1 LGVLWLYDLPTWQM
15 GLLIVGAFTVLSVVG
30 LYATRRFVIMI
41 TGPRPGH
48 NEGVDAYIAAAAV
61 FYGLV
66 AGLIAVAAWQQYANY
81 DDKVTQ
87 EAGAIATLY
96 RDVAT
101 YPEPY
106 ASSLTEELRAYTRAV
121 IEGWPLL
128 QHGVV
133 PAQPAAL
140 LDTFQATLY
149 SFDPKNDR
157 ERIIHAAAIEE
168 FERMIELRRLR
179 LHDKDTGLPV
189 TMWVVVVVG
198 GILTV
203 FLTYFLALERFR
215 VHLTM
220 TIVSG
225 ILVSLLIFMIAA
237 VDHPFRGG
245 VSIGPDSFQL
255 VYDQLESQGPTKQR
269 P

>member
-1 LGVLWLYDLPTWQM
+1 M
-15 GLLIVGAFTVLSVVG
+15 GLLIVAAFTILSVAG
-30 LYATRRFVIMI
+30 LYATRRAVIEI

-61 FYGLV
+61 FYGIV
-66 AGLIAVAAWQQYANY
+66 AGLIAVAAWEQYSSY

-87 EAGAIATLY
+87 EAGTVGMLY
-96 RDVAT
+96 RDVVT
-101 YPEPY
+101 YPDPY
-106 ASSLTEELRAYTRAV
+106 GSRLSEELRDYTRAI

-133 PAQPAAL
+133 PPQPTVL
-140 LDTFQATLY
+140 LNAFQSTLY
-149 SFDPKNDR
+149 SFNPKNER
-157 ERIIHAAAIEE
+157 ERIIHTAAIEE

-179 LHDKDTGLPV
+179 LHDKDAGLPEA
-189 TMWVVVVVG
+189 MWAVVIIG
-198 GILTV
+198 GVLTV

-220 TIVSG
+220 TIVSS

-245 VSIGPDSFQL
+245 VSIGSDAFRL
-255 VYDQLESQGPTKQR
+255 VYDQLESQRLTPKR

>member
-1 LGVLWLYDLPTWQM
+1 MLWLYDLPTWLM
-15 GLLIVGAFTVLSVVG
+15 GLLIVVVFTALSVAG
-30 LYATRRFVIMI
+30 LYTTRHFITKI

-61 FYGLV
+61 FYGIV
-66 AGLIAVAAWQQYANY
+66 AGLIAVAAWEQFSSY

-87 EAGAIATLY
+87 EASTVAMLY
-96 RDVAT
+96 RDVAA

-106 ASSLTEELRAYTRAV
+106 KSKLSEELRAYTRAV
-121 IEGWPLL
+121 IDGWPLL
-128 QHGVV
+128 QHGIV
-133 PAQPAAL
+133 PPEPAARVNAFQT
-140 LDTFQATLY
+140 TFY
-149 SFDPKNDR
+149 SFEPRNER
-157 ERIIHAAAIEE
+157 ERIIHAAAIDE
-168 FERMIELRRLR
+168 FERMIEFRRLR
-179 LHDKDTGLPV
+179 LHDKDAGLPEA
-189 TMWVVVVVG
+189 MWAVVIIG

-203 FLTYFLALERFR
+203 FLTYFLALERFK
-215 VHLTM
+215 VHLAM

-245 VSIGPDSFQL
+245 VSIGPDAFQL
-255 VYDQLESQGPTKQR
+255 VYDQLESQRITIKQ

>member
-1 LGVLWLYDLPTWQM
+1 VLWLYDLPTWLM
-15 GLLIVGAFTVLSVVG
+15 GLLIVVAFTILSVAG
-30 LYATRRFVIMI
+30 LYATRRFVITI

-61 FYGLV
+61 FYGIV
-66 AGLIAVAAWQQYANY
+66 AGLIAVAAWEQYASF

-87 EAGAIATLY
+87 EAGTVAMLY
-96 RDVAT
+96 RDIAT
-101 YPEPY
+101 YREPY
-106 ASSLTEELRAYTRAV
+106 GSRLREELRAYTRAV
-121 IEGWPLL
+121 IEAWPLL

-133 PAQPAAL
+133 PPRPAAL
-140 LDTFQATLY
+140 LNTFQATFY
-149 SFDPKNDR
+149 SFDPKNER

-179 LHDKDTGLPV
+179 LHDKDAGLPPAL
-189 TMWVVVVVG
+189 WAVVIIG
-198 GILTV
+198 GILTI

-215 VHLTM
+215 VHVAM

-255 VYDQLESQGPTKQR
+255 VYDQLESQGIAK
-269 P
+269 

>member
-1 LGVLWLYDLPTWQM
+1 M
-15 GLLIVGAFTVLSVVG
+15 GLLIVAAFTTLSVAG
-30 LYATRRFVIMI
+30 LYATRRAVLSI
-41 TGPRPGH
+41 TGPGPGH

-61 FYGLV
+61 FYGIV
-66 AGLIAVAAWQQYANY
+66 AGLIAVAAWEQFASY

-87 EAGAIATLY
+87 EAGTIATLY

-101 YPEPY
+101 YHEPY
-106 ASSLTEELRAYTRAV
+106 GSRLSDELRAYTRSV

-133 PAQPAAL
+133 PPQPSAL
-140 LDTFQATLY
+140 LNAFQATFY
-149 SFDPKNDR
+149 SFDPKNER

-179 LHDKDTGLPV
+179 LHDKDAGLPEA
-189 TMWVVVVVG
+189 MWAVVIIG
-198 GILTV
+198 GVLTI
-203 FLTYFLALERFR
+203 FLTYFLALERFG

-220 TIVSG
+220 TIVSA

-245 VSIGPDSFQL
+245 VSIGSDSFQL
-255 VYDQLESQGPTKQR
+255 VYDQLESQRLTTKGP
-269 P
+269 

>member
-1 LGVLWLYDLPTWQM
+1 MLWLYDLPTWVM
-15 GLLIVGAFTVLSVVG
+15 GLLIVVVFTALSVAG
-30 LYATRRFVIMI
+30 LYATRRFVIAI

-61 FYGLV
+61 FYGIV
-66 AGLIAVAAWQQYANY
+66 AGLIAVAAWEQYSSL

-87 EAGAIATLY
+87 EAGTVAMMY
-96 RDVAT
+96 RDVAI

-106 ASSLTEELRAYTRAV
+106 RSTLREELRAYTRAV
-121 IEGWPLL
+121 IEEWPLL

-133 PAQPAAL
+133 PSKPAAAL
-140 LDTFQATLY
+140 NTFQATFY
-149 SFDPKNDR
+149 SFDPKDER
-157 ERIIHAAAIEE
+157 ERLIHAAAIEE

-179 LHDKDTGLPV
+179 LHEKDAGLPGAL
-189 TMWVVVVVG
+189 WAVVVIG
-198 GILTV
+198 GVLTI

-215 VHLTM
+215 VHVVM
-220 TIVSG
+220 TAVSG

-245 VSIGPDSFQL
+245 VSIGSDAFQL
-255 VYDQLESQGPTKQR
+255 VYDQLESQRFTVKR

>member
-1 LGVLWLYDLPTWQM
+1 MIWLYDLPTWLM
-15 GLLIVGAFTVLSVVG
+15 GVLIVGAFTALAVVG
-30 LYATRRFVIMI
+30 LYATRGFVRAI

-48 NEGVDAYIAAAAV
+48 NEGVEAYIGASAV
-61 FYGLV
+61 FYGIV
-66 AGLIAVAAWQQYANY
+66 AGLIAVAAWEQFANY
-81 DDKVTQ
+81 DDKVTE
-87 EAGAIATLY
+87 EAGAVAALY

-106 ASSLTEELRAYTRAV
+106 GSKLKEELRAYTRAV
-121 IEGWPLL
+121 IDGWPLL

-133 PAQPAAL
+133 PPKPAL
-140 LDTFQATLY
+140 LLNAFQATFY
-149 SFDPKNDR
+149 SFNPKTERD
-157 ERIIHAAAIEE
+157 RIIHTSAISE

-179 LHDKDTGLPV
+179 LHDKDVGLPAPL
-189 TMWVVVVVG
+189 WAVVILG

-203 FLTYFLALERFR
+203 FLTYFLALERFK

-225 ILVSLLIFMIAA
+225 LLVSLLIFMIAA
-237 VDHPFRGG
+237 VDHPFRGE

-255 VYDQLESQGPTKQR
+255 VYDQLESQRLTTDAP
-269 P
+269 

>member
-1 LGVLWLYDLPTWQM
+1 MLWLYDLPTWVM
-15 GLLIVGAFTVLSVVG
+15 GLLIVVVFTALSVVG
-30 LYATRRFVIMI
+30 LYATRRFVTAI

-61 FYGLV
+61 FYGIV
-66 AGLIAVAAWQQYANY
+66 AGLIAVAAWEQYSNY

-87 EAGAIATLY
+87 EAATAGMLY
-96 RDVAT
+96 RDIAT

-106 ASSLTEELRAYTRAV
+106 GSKLSEELRAYTQAV
-121 IEGWPLL
+121 VDGWPLL
-128 QHGVV
+128 QRGVV
-133 PAQPAAL
+133 PPQPAAL
-140 LDTFQATLY
+140 LNDFQATFY
-149 SFDPKNDR
+149 SFEPKNER

-179 LHDKDTGLPV
+179 LHDKDAGLPEA
-189 TMWVVVVVG
+189 MWTVVIIG

-203 FLTYFLALERFR
+203 FLTYFLALERFK
-215 VHLTM
+215 VHVVM

-245 VSIGPDSFQL
+245 VSIGPDAFRLVHEQL
-255 VYDQLESQGPTKQR
+255 QSQRITTKH
-269 P
+269 

>member
-1 LGVLWLYDLPTWQM
+1 MLWLYELPTWLM
-15 GLLIVGAFTVLSVVG
+15 GLLIVIVFTAISVAG
-30 LYATRRFVIMI
+30 LYATRRFVTAI

-61 FYGLV
+61 FYGIV
-66 AGLIAVAAWQQYANY
+66 AGLIAVAAWEQYSSY

-87 EAGAIATLY
+87 EAAAVGMLY

-106 ASSLTEELRAYTRAV
+106 GSTLGKELRAYTQAV
-121 IEGWPLL
+121 IDGWPLL
-128 QHGVV
+128 QHGGV
-133 PAQPAAL
+133 PPQPADL
-140 LDTFQATLY
+140 LNAFQATFY
-149 SFDPKNDR
+149 SFEPKSER
-157 ERIIHAAAIEE
+157 ERIVHAAALDE

-179 LHDKDTGLPV
+179 LHDKDAGLPAA
-189 TMWVVVVVG
+189 MWTVVVIG
-198 GILTV
+198 GMLTV

-215 VHLTM
+215 VHLVM

-245 VSIGPDSFQL
+245 VSIGAEAFQL
-255 VYDQLESQGPTKQR
+255 VHDQLESQRIVPKH